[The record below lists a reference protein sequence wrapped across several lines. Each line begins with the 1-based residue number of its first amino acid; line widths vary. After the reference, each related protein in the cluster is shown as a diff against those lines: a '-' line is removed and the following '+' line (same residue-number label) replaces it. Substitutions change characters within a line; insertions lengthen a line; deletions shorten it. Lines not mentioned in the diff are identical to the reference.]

1 MLPKYLICAVTMM
14 AASLCS
20 YAQSNA
26 QSNIIMYNGRPG
38 ARFVLHLYPGSQGF
52 IRTSSLGQPHP
63 GAVGKRQMIVL
74 NQPEG
79 GKPSRLPLC
88 TDARVPAAAITQQW
102 GLQQNSI
109 EDANGLSLTVISP
122 YQRESKFS
130 DSFPVQASTAPLFLL
145 RVQLRNSTDK
155 PLKGRLLLGM
165 DRAHGITTQA
175 GMTGVLFDDLRDDTR
190 PAGGELCLATNSDK
204 SVATTQSP
212 DMVAESLGLPYKS
225 DVQQQAGIV
234 WNYVANPKSTV
245 SRYYVLSAYNGN
257 PIFKDPVNDSDYKLQ
272 YTQWWSSAAEVAHW
286 GVRNLKKIQA
296 LTDRTELTSGIAR
309 QSLDARM
316 VISQGVAEF
325 LATSH
330 LVTNG
335 QIRLWM
341 NSEAGFSAGY
351 LSTVDLIP
359 DTFLFHQQYLPWT
372 LPLLVELHSRYLYED
387 ALGAYITHDVG
398 GSNLEIRGNYGE
410 SGAGHRMPVEE
421 NCNYIHLLWMA
432 YKNCGDVA
440 ILRAH
445 TREMVLLLDSF
456 AARDANGDGIPDTS
470 ANPTESNT
478 YDNGGLIGKTNNSSY
493 LGIKTAVSCYLL
505 AKMLSGVDRAGAA
518 ARAMQMALTAQDTLV
533 QHQKQYGYFHT
544 VMDASI
550 PNHQAPSIWTPKGL
564 FTLLISET
572 NTSPL
577 TPLVQ
582 ASGQHV
588 MNTYEKLQAK
598 CGYWFDTVPTYR
610 GTWQSQNIMMDILS
624 RQMLGEKQLGVATMM
639 ANSMRIDGVLNE
651 FVGSESGLASDT
663 EWPAEQLYSRMPAS
677 IGWLPGVVP
686 NPVTRPAVKITLN
699 NIAKDDLNRWR
710 SQVLPAGRYYVKLTA
725 PERVIMAPSFRV
737 QVGGRFLVPAQP
749 GEADLNSTQPAMLA
763 GVVELPRSGTLGVNV
778 KSGTNGVVIQS
789 FEVSDEP
796 TPNRVESSRPTAI
809 KASVSKSRLK
819 ADGQDSVELTAIL
832 TDVDGRMLKLDGVPI
847 TLESTK
853 PNYKLTSPAT
863 QNSVQGKV
871 SWQITAGTQA
881 SDSPL
886 RLTSGKLQAA
896 ELTLTVGG
904 SVNYR
909 VDTGRSGGAGM
920 DSDNNLWLGD
930 GPYQQAL
937 GYGYIGTI
945 HNTSQQVPIA
955 NTADPKIFQT
965 DIWSEGTLTYRFDTY
980 EPGDYT
986 VKLLFAETFFGTDQY
1001 KAIEPKGARVFTVS
1015 INDKPVIE
1023 NLDVYTKAGGSNRA
1037 LVESFTVHIDRPE
1050 PILVKLIPVTNN
1062 PNLCGIELIRVK

>member
-1 MLPKYLICAVTMM
+1 MLPKHLICAVTIM

-20 YAQSNA
+20 FAQN
-26 QSNIIMYNGRPG
+26 NIVMYNGRPG
-38 ARFVLHLYPGSQGF
+38 ARFVLHLYPGADGY

-63 GAVGKRQMIVL
+63 SAVGKRQLIVL

-88 TDARVPAAAITQQW
+88 ADARVPASAIKQQW

-122 YQRESKFS
+122 YQRERKFN

-145 RVQLRNSTDK
+145 RVTLRNNTDK

-165 DRAHGITTQA
+165 DRAHGITTQS
-175 GMTGVLFDDLRDDTR
+175 GMTGVVFDDLRDGNQ
-190 PAGGELCLATNSDK
+190 PAGGELCLATGSDK
-204 SVATTQSP
+204 SVATMQSP
-212 DMVAESLGLPYKS
+212 DMVAESLELPYRS

-234 WNYVANPKSTV
+234 WNYLAAAKTTV
-245 SRYYVLSAYNGN
+245 SRCYVLSAYNGN
-257 PIFKDPVNDSDYKLQ
+257 PLFNDPVDDSAYKLQ
-272 YTQWWSSAAEVAHW
+272 YTKWWSSAAEIAHW
-286 GVRNLKKIQA
+286 GVRNLKKLEA
-296 LTDRTELTSGIAR
+296 LTDRTELASDVAR
-309 QSLDARM
+309 QSSDTRM

-335 QIRLWM
+335 QRMLWM

-372 LPLLVELHSRYLYED
+372 LPLLVELHSKYLYED
-387 ALGAYITHDVG
+387 ALGSYITHDVG
-398 GSNLEIRGNYGE
+398 GSTLEIRGNYGE

-432 YKNCGDVA
+432 YKNSGDPA
-440 ILRAH
+440 ILKAH
-445 TREMVLLLDSF
+445 TSEMVLLLDSF

-470 ANPTESNT
+470 GNPTESNT
-478 YDNGGLIGKTNNSSY
+478 YDNGGLIGNTRNSSY

-505 AKMLSGVDRAGAA
+505 AKMLSEVGRAGAA

-533 QHQKQYGYFHT
+533 GHQKQYGYFHT
-544 VMDASI
+544 VMDASV
-550 PNHQAPSIWTPKGL
+550 PNHQAPCLWTPKGL
-564 FTLLISET
+564 FTLLISGT
-572 NTSPL
+572 NTTPL
-577 TPLVQ
+577 APLVQ
-582 ASGQHV
+582 ASEQHV
-588 MNTYEKLQAK
+588 LNTYEKLKAT
-598 CGYWFDTVPTYR
+598 CGFRFDGVPTYR
-610 GTWQSQNIMMDILS
+610 GTWQSQSIMMDILA
-624 RQMLGEKQLGVATMM
+624 RQMLGQKRLGVATMM
-639 ANSMRIDGVLNE
+639 ANSMRISGLLNE

-686 NPVTRPAVKITLN
+686 APVTRPAFKITLN

-725 PERVIMAPSFRV
+725 PEQVIMAPSFRV
-737 QVGGRFLVPAQP
+737 RVGGTFLVPAQP
-749 GEADLNSTQPAMLA
+749 GEPDLSSTQPAMLA
-763 GVVELPRSGTLGVNV
+763 AVVDLPRSGTLGVNV
-778 KSGTNGVVIQS
+778 KTGANGVVIQS

-796 TPNRVESSRPTAI
+796 TTNRVESSRPAAI
-809 KASVSKSRLK
+809 RASVSKSRLRS
-819 ADGQDSVELTAIL
+819 DGQDSLELTAML
-832 TDVDGRMLKLDGVPI
+832 TDIDGRILKLDGVPI

-853 PNYKLTSPAT
+853 PSYKLASPAT

-871 SWQITAGTQA
+871 SWQITAGTQVTE
-881 SDSPL
+881 SQL

-896 ELTLTVGG
+896 ELTLKIGG

-909 VDTGRSGGAGM
+909 VDTGRSGGAAM

-930 GPYQQAL
+930 SPYQQTT
-937 GYGYIGTI
+937 GFGYIGTI
-945 HNTSQQVPIA
+945 HTTSQQVPIA

-1001 KAIEPKGARVFTVS
+1001 KAIDPKAARVFTVS

-1023 NLDVYTKAGGSNRA
+1023 NLDVYTKSGGSHRA
-1037 LVESFTVHIDRPE
+1037 LVESFTVHIDKPE
-1050 PILVKLIPVTNN
+1050 PILVKLIPGTNN
-1062 PNLCGIELIRVK
+1062 PNLCGIELCRVK